1 MDKKAIIDAYKKL
14 STSAIS
20 DALDSL
26 NIKDRIVGFKPRS
39 ANNKLIGFVY
49 TVKYATIKTP
59 PREFQNAG
67 NYIDNVGE
75 DAVIIIDNNGID
87 WCTTWGGILT
97 KVAQKRK
104 INGVVVHGSIR
115 DIDEIKHSALPVF
128 SQHVFMCSGKN
139 RVQKIDE
146 QCSIVL
152 NNVEVNPDDL
162 VVADGSGVVFIPKD
176 YIAECLKRAIN
187 IEITEVKI
195 LNAVLKENMTLEAAR
210 SKYRYD
216 QPWNFSKE

>member
-14 STSAIS
+14 NTSAIS

-26 NIKDRIVGFKPRS
+26 SIKERVVGFKPRS
-39 ANNKLIGFVY
+39 TNNKLVGFAY
-49 TVKYATIKTP
+49 TVKYAPFEVPAK
-59 PREFQNAG
+59 EFQNAG

-75 DAVIIIDNNGID
+75 DEVIVIDNNGID

-97 KVAQKRK
+97 QVAQKRQ

-115 DIDEIKHSALPVF
+115 DIDEIRHSQLPIF

-139 RVQKIDE
+139 RVQKINE
-146 QCSIVL
+146 QCSILL
-152 NNVEVNPDDL
+152 NKVEVNPGDL
-162 VVADGSGVVFIPKD
+162 IVGDGSGVIFIPKN
-176 YIAECLKRAIN
+176 YITECLNRAIN
-187 IEITEVKI
+187 IENTETRI
-195 LNAVLKENMTLEAAR
+195 LKAVLEENMTLQVAR

-216 QPWNFSKE
+216 QPWVEAK